1 MLFLLNFVSRN
12 VCDLLSN
19 IQPILT
25 RGCLA
30 LCLVTAATATTA
42 ATSRDFHVCKQFIIK
57 G

>member
-1 MLFLLNFVSRN
+1 M
-12 VCDLLSN
+12 CDLLSN

-25 RGCLA
+25 LGSLA

-57 G
+57 S